1 MGLFGFIKSQL
12 INVIEWT
19 ADGQNDLM
27 VYRFPVDGKEIK
39 NGAQLTVRESQV
51 AIFVNE
57 GEIADVFG
65 PGRYKLTTENI
76 PILTKLAS
84 WKYDFNSPFKAEVY
98 FVNTKQF
105 PGLKW
110 GTSNPVALRDP
121 DFGICRIR
129 AFGTYSLQVNDAK
142 TFLREV
148 FGTTD
153 RYTVSGIT
161 NYTKSMIVSAFT
173 DFLASQKMPVLDI
186 PTLYNEIGQG
196 TNDTIAPKLEQMG
209 LRIQQVVVEN
219 ISLPD
224 EVEKAI
230 DTRASMGALGNMNTY
245 TQYKA
250 ANAIETAAANE
261 GNGGFAGMGVGLG
274 AGVGFGQMMG
284 NTMNQAVQANNQQ
297 DPKVICPHCGKQVNN
312 GKFCPEC
319 GKPLV
324 VNKVKCIKCGAE
336 IAEGAKF
343 CPECGASQVVV
354 DVVCP
359 KCGKKVPG
367 GTKFCP
373 DCGEKLG

>member
-1 MGLFGFIKSQL
+1 
-12 INVIEWT
+12 
-19 ADGQNDLM
+19 
-27 VYRFPVDGKEIK
+27 
-39 NGAQLTVRESQV
+39 
-51 AIFVNE
+51 
-57 GEIADVFG
+57 
-65 PGRYKLTTENI
+65 
-76 PILTKLAS
+76 
-84 WKYDFNSPFKAEVY
+84 
-98 FVNTKQF
+98 
-105 PGLKW
+105 
-110 GTSNPVALRDP
+110 
-121 DFGICRIR
+121 
-129 AFGTYSLQVNDAK
+129 
-142 TFLREV
+142 
-148 FGTTD
+148 
-153 RYTVSGIT
+153 
-161 NYTKSMIVSAFT
+161 MIVSAFT